1 MPDPIAE
8 RTLTLTRPNGSQ
20 ENIQVRLWAPEYR
33 PAALCWEA
41 DVEVAGAGDRHK
53 SHGAG
58 VDAFQA
64 LYGALYLIP
73 TMLSK
78 VEAAGRLSRLEM
90 DCVGFPEID
99 ISLS

>member
-8 RTLTLTRPNGSQ
+8 RILTLTRPSGTQ
-20 ENIQVRLWAPEYR
+20 ESIHVRVWAPEYR
-33 PAALCWEA
+33 AAALCWEA
-41 DVEVAGAGDRHK
+41 DVEVAGAGDTHK

-58 VDAFQA
+58 LDAFQA

-78 VEAAGRLSRLEM
+78 YEAAGRLSWLEM
-90 DCVGFPEID
+90 DHVGFPGID
-99 ISLS
+99 ISMP